1 MPREYNQNLF
11 IIIKILFLSLN
22 KRPDKISI
30 LKHYFYNY
38 YILHA
43 EKQSVNPI
51 TRLNILDNCF
61 DLIVRE
67 AEFKNDCSPEK
78 RVNFKNIC

>member
-30 LKHYFYNY
+30 LKHYFYNN
-38 YILHA
+38 YILLA
-43 EKQSVNPI
+43 EKQSVNLI
-51 TRLNILDNCF
+51 IRLNILDNRF
-61 DLIVRE
+61 DLIVSE
-67 AEFKNDCSPEK
+67 AKCKTD
-78 RVNFKNIC
+78 